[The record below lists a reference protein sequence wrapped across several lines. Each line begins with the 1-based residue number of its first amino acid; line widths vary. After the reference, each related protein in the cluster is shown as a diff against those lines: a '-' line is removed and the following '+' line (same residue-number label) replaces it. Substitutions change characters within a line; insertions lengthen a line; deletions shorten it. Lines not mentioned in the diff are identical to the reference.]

1 MIRRGSILILSAA
14 VLGIGL
20 SSCASA
26 PAAKPAQTPPAQAE
40 PPIERAVPP
49 VQEAAFD
56 PSKVTPEEKAAA
68 ITDIRAL
75 ILSLNTIIQRKD
87 YEAWLGCLT
96 DEYRAYYSRPDVLA
110 QMSEYPILKR
120 MGIRLSSIEDYFLYV
135 VYPSRQNDRVDDI
148 DFVGEK
154 RVKAIT
160 LSPKGE
166 RQILYNLEKHGD
178 TWKIGIGR

>member
-1 MIRRGSILILSAA
+1 MIRRGFLFVLSAA
-14 VLGIGL
+14 ALSIGL
-20 SSCASA
+20 ASCAAGPSAKPSA
-26 PAAKPAQTPPAQAE
+26 PQPQVEPKPSSPT
-40 PPIERAVPP
+40 I
-49 VQEAAFD
+49 AFD
-56 PSKVTPEEKAAA
+56 PASVTAEEKTVA

-75 ILSLNTIIQRKD
+75 ILSLNQIIQRKD

-110 QMSEYPILKR
+110 QISEYPILKR
-120 MGIRLSSIEDYFLYV
+120 MGIKLLSIEDYFLYV

-148 DFVGEK
+148 DFVGENQ
-154 RVKAIT
+154 VKAIT

-166 RQILYNLEKHGD
+166 RQILYNLEKHDD

>member
-1 MIRRGSILILSAA
+1 MIRRGLILILSAA
-14 VLGIGL
+14 LLGMGL
-20 SSCASA
+20 SSCAAGPSA
-26 PAAKPAQTPPAQAE
+26 EPMKTLPAQAE
-40 PPIERAVPP
+40 SPIEGIAPP
-49 VQEAAFD
+49 PQEAEFD
-56 PSKVTPEEKAAA
+56 PSKVTPEEKAAT

-75 ILSLNTIIQRKD
+75 ILSLNSIIQRKD

>member
-1 MIRRGSILILSAA
+1 MIRRGFLFVLSAA
-14 VLGIGL
+14 ALSIGFA
-20 SSCASA
+20 SCAVGPS
-26 PAAKPAQTPPAQAE
+26 AKPSVPQTLAKAE
-40 PPIERAVPP
+40 PSSTPTPAP
-49 VQEAAFD
+49 AFD
-56 PSKVTPEEKAAA
+56 PASITAEEKKAA

-75 ILSLNTIIQRKD
+75 ILSLNKIIQRKD

-96 DEYRAYYSRPDVLA
+96 DEYRAYYSRPEVLA

-120 MGIRLSSIEDYFLYV
+120 MNIKLSSIEDYFLYV

-148 DFVGEK
+148 DFVGENQ
-154 RVKAIT
+154 VKAIT

>member
-1 MIRRGSILILSAA
+1 MIRRGFAVLILAA
-14 VLGIGL
+14 AL
-20 SSCASA
+20 CAAILACSSA
-26 PAAKPAQTPPAQAE
+26 PKPAPLPP
-40 PPIERAVPP
+40 
-49 VQEAAFD
+49 QEAPEASPSLPQQPQPAFD
-56 PSKVTPEEKAAA
+56 PATVTPEEKEVA

-75 ILSLNTIIQRKD
+75 IESLNRIIQHKD
-87 YEAWLGCLT
+87 FQAWIGCLT
-96 DEYRAYYSRPDVLA
+96 EEYRAYYSRPDVLEELS
-110 QMSEYPILKR
+110 QYPVIKR
-120 MGIRLSSIEDYFLYV
+120 MGIKLSSIEDYFLYV

-148 DFVGEK
+148 EFIGEN